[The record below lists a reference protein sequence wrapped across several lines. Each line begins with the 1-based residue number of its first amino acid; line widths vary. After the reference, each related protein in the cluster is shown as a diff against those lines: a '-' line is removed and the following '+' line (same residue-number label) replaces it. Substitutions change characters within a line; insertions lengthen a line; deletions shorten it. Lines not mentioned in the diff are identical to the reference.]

1 MTDESFARR
10 SIAVIGA
17 GAWGTT
23 LADLI
28 ASQDYLVRLWCFEAE
43 VAEQISA
50 TRENVTYLKGI
61 NLSKNISPTVDIEEA
76 LSGTGLVLFVVPT
89 QYFRSIAKKCTP
101 FVTDGCYV
109 LSCSKGFEIDSFKRM
124 SEILDEEWQGM
135 SFSSGVLSGPNLSRE
150 IASRKPA
157 VTLIASANDE
167 LVRTFQ
173 ELLSC
178 KYFRAY
184 AGTDVIGTELGGA
197 LKNVIAIASGVTYGL
212 GFGHNTLASLITR
225 GLKEM
230 IRLGETLGA
239 KAETFY
245 GASGLGDLIC
255 TAFSEL
261 SRNHQVGRRIAAGE
275 SLEEIT
281 SSMKHV
287 AEGVFTT
294 RAVKAHNE
302 KARVDMPIA
311 DEVYRVLFEGLEPLE
326 GVQNLMG
333 RSLKAE

>member
-1 MTDESFARR
+1 MADESFAGRKVT
-10 SIAVIGA
+10 VIGA

-28 ASQDYLVRLWCFEAE
+28 ASQGYLVRLWCYEPE
-43 VAEQISA
+43 VAEQIGKS
-50 TRENVTYLKGI
+50 RENETYLPGYKL
-61 NLSKNISPTVDIEEA
+61 NENISPASDIEES
-76 LSGTGLVLFVVPT
+76 LKGSGLVLFVTPT
-89 QYFRSIAKKCTP
+89 QHFRGIARKCAP
-101 FVTDGCYV
+101 FIDDGCYV

-124 SEILDEEWQGM
+124 TEIFAEEWTGRNY
-135 SFSSGVLSGPNLSRE
+135 SAGVLSGPNLSRE
-150 IASRKPA
+150 IVQRKPA
-157 VTLIASANDE
+157 VTLIASDNVD
-167 LVRTFQ
+167 LVKLFQ
-173 ELLSC
+173 ELMSC
-178 KYFRAY
+178 PHFRVY
-184 AGTDVIGTELGGA
+184 GGRDVIGTELGGA

-230 IRLGETLGA
+230 VRLGVSLGA

-261 SRNHQVGRRIAAGE
+261 SRNHQVGRRIAGGE
-275 SLEEIT
+275 SLDEIFE
-281 SSMKHV
+281 SMTHV
-287 AEGVFTT
+287 AEGVYTT
-294 RAVKAHNE
+294 RAVKKHNE
-302 KARVDMPIA
+302 ISDIEMPIA
-311 DEVYRVLFEGLEPLE
+311 DEVYRVLFEGLDPME